1 MSPRLSGIRFSGPRQ
16 QRGAIG
22 LMAVVVLGMVLIFML
37 LVVDSGR
44 LYLEQRKLQRVAD
57 MAVLET
63 ISRGGSC
70 VTGTALTY
78 AKDSATRNSF
88 IPGAVQQVSTTCGT
102 LVTGSDNL
110 RTFKADNSQTEA
122 IRVIATTTVP
132 TSVAGGLWSMFSTG
146 KFNFDTH
153 LTASAVGAAPKGL
166 LAQLTIRS
174 TAVNIDSAKSQ
185 VLNALWG
192 GLLGGS
198 LNLSAAGWQGLVDSK
213 INLLSYLDQLA
224 IDLNIN
230 AGSYTDVLNTK
241 IQLTKLIDTAIKVL
255 TLNGNTTSVA
265 VDGLLGLKAAVG
277 SIQVKLADIL
287 KLQTGTSGAGLDTN
301 LNVFQLVEAF
311 VQLANINNG
320 VVATVPLNVPGV
332 INGVV
337 KLKVIE
343 PPQLSAIGDPAK
355 AKANPTDPASR
366 IYVRTAQLRAG
377 VSISL
382 PVLDTPAVAFVL
394 NNLVGPL
401 TNTLNSL
408 LSLNLAATLESVL
421 CLVILPCKQTDLKV
435 LPASKIDIILELASA
450 NSYVTDYSCPSTTT
464 KSLTVANN
472 AALVKVKFGSI
483 DNMTNAL
490 SSTGDVTI
498 KPLPIVDIGS
508 VTCSGLVLF
517 KVCDPK
523 TRIPFY
529 GGGIGLMVD
538 TSIGSLTAPYQTHTY
553 NQPPEVK
560 QEPLFFTVEAKDLVG
575 TLKTTLQ
582 GIKLAVYRPTGTSA
596 LGNLLEGIGNILNG
610 LITAISNIIGTL
622 LSPIV
627 DPLLNNIL
635 NVLGITIDKV
645 DIGAN
650 LSCGQGGRAQLVL

>member
-1 MSPRLSGIRFSGPRQ
+1 MSPRLRSIGFNSPQ
-16 QRGAIG
+16 QQQGAIG
-22 LMAVVVLGMVLIFML
+22 LMAAVTLGVVLLFML
-37 LVVDSGR
+37 LVIDSGR

-57 MAVLET
+57 MAVLEAV
-63 ISRGGSC
+63 SRGGSC
-70 VTGTALTY
+70 TSGTAVTY
-78 AKDSATRNSF
+78 VNESATRNGF
-88 IPGAVQQVSTTCGT
+88 TPGAVQKITPTCGT
-102 LVTGSDNL
+102 LVTGSDSL
-110 RTFKADNSQTEA
+110 RTFKLDPSQTNA

-132 TSVAGGLWSMFSTG
+132 TSVAGGLWSLFAKDG
-146 KFNFDTH
+146 FNLNTQ

-174 TAVNIDSAKSQ
+174 TAVTIDSSKSQ
-185 VLNALWG
+185 LLNAVWG

-198 LNLSAAGWQGLVDSK
+198 LNLSVAGWQGLVDSK

-241 IQLTKLIDTAIKVL
+241 VQLTKLIDTAIKVL
-255 TLNGNTTSVA
+255 TANGNTANVA

-277 SIQVKLADIL
+277 SVQVKLADIL
-287 KLQTGTSGAGLDTN
+287 KLQTGTNSAGLDTN

-366 IYVRTAQLRAG
+366 IYVRTAQVRAG
-377 VSISL
+377 VSIAL
-382 PVLDTPAVAFVL
+382 PLLDTPAVESVL
-394 NNLVGPL
+394 TNLVGPL
-401 TNTLNSL
+401 TDTLNSL
-408 LSLNLAATLESVL
+408 LSLNLAATLKSVL
-421 CLVILPCKQTDLKV
+421 CAVALPCKQTDLKV
-435 LPASKIDIILELASA
+435 LPTASINVILEVASA

-464 KSLTVANN
+464 KTLTVANN

-483 DNMTNAL
+483 DMTNAF
-490 SSTGDVTI
+490 SSSNDVTV
-498 KPLPIVDIGS
+498 KPLPIIDIGS
-508 VTCSGLVLF
+508 VTCSGLILF

-523 TRIPFY
+523 TRVPFY
-529 GGGIGLMVD
+529 GGGVGLMVD
-538 TSIGSLTAPYQTHTY
+538 TSIGSLSAPYLTHTY
-553 NQPPEVK
+553 NQPPDIK
-560 QEPLFFTVEAKDLVG
+560 QDPLFSPVSSTNLVG
-575 TLKTTLQ
+575 SLKTTLQ
-582 GIKLAVYRPTGTSA
+582 GIQLAVYQPTGTSA
-596 LGNLLEGIGNILNG
+596 LGSLLVNTGNILSG

-627 DPLLNNIL
+627 DPLLNGIL
-635 NVLGITIDKV
+635 NLLGITIDNV
-645 DIGAN
+645 DVGAN

>member
-1 MSPRLSGIRFSGPRQ
+1 MSPRLRSIGFNSPQ
-16 QRGAIG
+16 QQQGAIG
-22 LMAVVVLGMVLIFML
+22 LMAAVTLGVVLLFML
-37 LVVDSGR
+37 LVIDSGR

-57 MAVLET
+57 MAVLEAV
-63 ISRGGSC
+63 SRGGSC
-70 VTGTALTY
+70 TSGTAVTY
-78 AKDSATRNSF
+78 VNESATRNGF
-88 IPGAVQQVSTTCGT
+88 TPGAVQIITPTCGT
-102 LVTGSDNL
+102 LVTGSDSL
-110 RTFKADNSQTEA
+110 RTFKLDPSQTNA

-132 TSVAGGLWSMFSTG
+132 TSVAGGLWSLFAKDG
-146 KFNFDTH
+146 FNLNNQ

-174 TAVNIDSAKSQ
+174 TAVTIDSSKSQ
-185 VLNALWG
+185 LLNAVWG

-198 LNLSAAGWQGLVDSK
+198 LNLSVAGWQGLVDSK

-230 AGSYTDVLNTK
+230 AGSYTDVLNTNV
-241 IQLTKLIDTAIKVL
+241 QLTKLIDTAIKVL
-255 TLNGNTTSVA
+255 TANGNTANVA

-277 SIQVKLADIL
+277 SVQVKLADIL
-287 KLQTGTSGAGLDTN
+287 KLQTGTNSAGLDTN

-355 AKANPTDPASR
+355 AKANPTDPLSR
-366 IYVRTAQLRAG
+366 IYVRTAQVRAG
-377 VSISL
+377 VTINL
-382 PVLDTPAVAFVL
+382 PLLDTPAVDYVL
-394 NNLVGPL
+394 TNLVGPL
-401 TNTLNSL
+401 TNTLNTL

-421 CLVILPCKQTDLKV
+421 CLLLPCKQTDLKV
-435 LPASKIDIILELASA
+435 LPTASINVILEVASA
-450 NSYVTDYSCPSTTT
+450 NSYVTDYSCPNTTT
-464 KSLTVANN
+464 KTLTVANN

-483 DNMTNAL
+483 DMTNAF
-490 SSTGDVTI
+490 SSSSDVTV

-508 VTCSGLVLF
+508 VICSGVFPF
-517 KVCDPK
+517 KTCDPK
-523 TRIPFY
+523 TRVPFY
-529 GGGIGLMVD
+529 GGGIGLKVD
-538 TSIGSLTAPYQTHTY
+538 TSIGSLADAFKTHLY
-553 NQPPEVK
+553 NQPPEIK
-560 QEPLFFTVEAKDLVG
+560 QDPLFFSVEATDLVG
-575 TLKTTLQ
+575 SLKTTLQ
-582 GIKLAVYRPTGTSA
+582 GIQLAVYQPTGTSA
-596 LGNLLEGIGNILNG
+596 LGSLLVDTGNILSG

-627 DPLLNNIL
+627 DPLLNGIL
-635 NVLGITIDKV
+635 NLLGITIDKV
-645 DIGAN
+645 DVGAN